1 MKGGVSREA
10 WARKKNGNKFG
21 TAALENLIGANKRIV
36 EVQTEVGNH

>member
-10 WARKKNGNKFG
+10 WARKKGNKFG
-21 TAALENLIGANKRIV
+21 TAAVENLIGANKRIV